1 MPVLYLLETPQLIMG
16 PSLPLSPFATPL
28 YQSTIL
34 RGTLLRNPLA
44 MAAWES
50 GRWSSL
56 SFLSSIANPWYH
68 PQPCSKT
75 LSGTC
80 PSSLTLLL
88 GDSTELHGKPSFSPS
103 CEPCQHS
110 VLDQSHSFESVPRNT
125 LYSGLPVT
133 TLVRNSEPLPTR
145 QPIAS
150 HHTFLRSRE
159 GNGNQGA
166 KHSTGK
172 IRLIPRIKITP
183 NPDT

>member
-110 VLDQSHSFESVPRNT
+110 LLDQSHSFESVPRNT

-150 HHTFLRSRE
+150 
-159 GNGNQGA
+159 
-166 KHSTGK
+166 
-172 IRLIPRIKITP
+172 
-183 NPDT
+183 